1 MGSGRKE
8 FVGFINAESNPD
20 SDANA
25 DTNSDADSDTNA
37 YSDTESDFVSDSQTN
52 QPVYEHDLQRRHKPD
67 SYGVGVKR
75 SGDKT

>member
-1 MGSGRKE
+1 MGSGREE
-8 FVGFINAESNPD
+8 FVSFINAESNPD
-20 SDANA
+20 SDT
-25 DTNSDADSDTNA
+25 DTIA
-37 YSDTESDFVSDSQTN
+37 YSDAESHFVSDSQTN